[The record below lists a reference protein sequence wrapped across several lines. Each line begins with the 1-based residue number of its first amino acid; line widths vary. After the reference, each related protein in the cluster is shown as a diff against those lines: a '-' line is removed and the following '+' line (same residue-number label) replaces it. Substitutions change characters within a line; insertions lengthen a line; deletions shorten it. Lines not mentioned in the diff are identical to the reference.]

1 MTTESRSAATS
12 GSRSNAKSDIL
23 DLLAEQRRTFL
34 IAYRG
39 LDEEG
44 ARTRSTTSELTL
56 IALLKHVTG
65 TERGWIRTLVERD
78 ENAEFDMAAGTE
90 SWTVGADDTLAALL
104 ADHAA
109 AAEETE
115 AAVRDL
121 DLDVLVPLPTA
132 PWSPE
137 RQWWSGI
144 KILMHILR
152 ETAQHAGHADIIRES
167 LDGANTTMQMGAD
180 AGMEF

>member
-1 MTTESRSAATS
+1 MTTDSRNT
-12 GSRSNAKSDIL
+12 AKSDVL

-34 IAYRG
+34 ITFRG
-39 LDEEG
+39 LDEVG
-44 ARTRSTTSELTL
+44 ARTRSTAGELTL

-65 TERGWIRTLVERD
+65 TERGWVRTLVERD
-78 ENAEFDMAAGTE
+78 ENAEFDMAAGTA
-90 SWTVGADDTLAALL
+90 SWTVGADETLAALL
-104 ADHAA
+104 ADYAR

-115 AAVRDL
+115 AAVRDI
-121 DLDVLVPLPTA
+121 DLDVPVPLPTA

-137 RQWWSGI
+137 REWWSGI

-167 LDGANTTMQMGAD
+167 LDGANTTMQLGAD

>member
-1 MTTESRSAATS
+1 MTTDPQSTATT
-12 GSRSNAKSDIL
+12 DIL
-23 DLLAEQRRTFL
+23 DLLAEQRSTFL
-34 IAYRG
+34 ITFRG
-39 LDEEG
+39 LDDAG
-44 ARTRSTTSELTL
+44 ARTRSTASELTL

-78 ENAEFDMAAGTE
+78 EAAEFDMDSAMQ
-90 SWTVGADDTLAALL
+90 SWTVGSDETLEALL
-104 ADHAA
+104 ADYVVVAR
-109 AAEETE
+109 ETE

-121 DLDVLVPLPTA
+121 DLTEPVPLPTA
-132 PWSPE
+132 PWAPQ
-137 RQWWSGI
+137 RQWWSGL

-180 AGMEF
+180 AGMEI

>member
-1 MTTESRSAATS
+1 MTTDSQSA
-12 GSRSNAKSDIL
+12 AKSDIL

-39 LDEEG
+39 LDDAG
-44 ARTRSTTSELTL
+44 AQSRSTASELTL

-65 TERGWIRTLVERD
+65 SERGWVRTMTSRD
-78 ENAEFDMAAGTE
+78 ENAEFDMAAGME
-90 SWTVGADDTLAALL
+90 SWTVGPDETLESLL
-104 ADHAA
+104 ADYAA
-109 AAEETE
+109 AAQETE
-115 AAVRDL
+115 TAVRDI
-121 DLDVLVPLPTA
+121 DLDQLVPLPTA
-132 PWSPE
+132 PWAPE
-137 RQWWSGI
+137 REWWTGL
-144 KILMHILR
+144 KIMMHILR

>member
-1 MTTESRSAATS
+1 MTSDT
-12 GSRSNAKSDIL
+12 AKSDIL

-39 LDEEG
+39 LDDAG
-44 ARTRSTTSELTL
+44 ARTRSTASELTL

-65 TERGWIRTLVERD
+65 TERGWIRTLVEKD
-78 ENAEFDMAAGTE
+78 ENAEFDMAAGMA
-90 SWTVGADDTLAALL
+90 SWNVGPDETLEGLL
-104 ADHAA
+104 ADYATA
-109 AAEETE
+109 VGETE
-115 AAVRDL
+115 AAVADA
-121 DLDVLVPLPTA
+121 DLDVPVPLPTA

-137 RQWWSGI
+137 RQWWSGL
-144 KILMHILR
+144 KILMHVLR

>member
-1 MTTESRSAATS
+1 MTTDSQNA
-12 GSRSNAKSDIL
+12 AKSDIL
-23 DLLAEQRRTFL
+23 DLLTEQRRTFL
-34 IAYRG
+34 ITFRG
-39 LDEEG
+39 LDDAG
-44 ARTRSTTSELTL
+44 ARTRSTASELTL

-65 TERGWIRTLVERD
+65 TERGWVHTMTSRD
-78 ENAEFDMAAGTE
+78 ETAEFDMAAGMQ
-90 SWTVGADDTLAALL
+90 SWTVGPDETLETLL
-104 ADHAA
+104 ADYAVAA
-109 AAEETE
+109 RETE
-115 AAVRDL
+115 AAIRDVDL
-121 DLDVLVPLPTA
+121 DLPVPLPTA

-137 RQWWSGI
+137 REWWSGR